1 MVTYLLISGWL
12 AGWIL
17 LWRLPALTRRSPTR
31 AHRTSVVIPARNEAD
46 RLPLL
51 LESLRTQTLPP
62 TEVVVVDDHSSDGT
76 AEAAAAFAGV
86 TVVPAADM
94 PPGWTGKSWACTTG
108 VAQATGDTLVFLDA
122 DVELAPDALAA
133 LVATWEPHG
142 GLLSVQPHHHIV
154 RPVEALSLPFNVVA
168 LMGLGVGSLVPPRHG
183 WGAAGPCM
191 ITSRAEYEAA
201 GGHRAVR
208 AAVAEDLALA
218 DRFSEAGLPVQ
229 IRGGAGDV
237 RFRMYRDLPGIFEGW
252 SKNVATGARR
262 TPFLRSIGVGLWIT
276 SLLVALGAVFGGDAV
291 PAVSGLPAVAALY
304 AAVALQVGV
313 LGRRVGRFG
322 PAAAAWPV
330 LALFFVGV
338 FTWSAGRTFL
348 LRQVRW
354 SGRTLHLTGG
364 DAG

>member
-1 MVTYLLISGWL
+1 MVTYLLITGWL

-17 LWRLPALTRRSPTR
+17 LWRLPTLDRRAPAS
-31 AHRTSVVIPARNEAD
+31 AHRVSVIIPARNEAD

-51 LESLRTQTLPP
+51 LESLRTQTRPP
-62 TEVVVVDDHSSDGT
+62 DEVIVVDDHSTDAT
-76 AEAAAAFAGV
+76 AAVAAAFPGV
-86 TVVPAADM
+86 TLVPAADM
-94 PPGWTGKSWACTTG
+94 PPGWTGKSWACDTG
-108 VAQATGDTLVFLDA
+108 VRHAAGDALVFLDA
-122 DVELAPDALAA
+122 DVELAPDALSA

-154 RPVEALSLPFNVVA
+154 RPVEALSLPFNVIA

-191 ITSRAEYEAA
+191 ITSRTAYEAS

-208 AAVAEDLALA
+208 RAVAEDLALA
-218 DRFSEAGLPVQ
+218 DRFVDSGQPVQ
-229 IRGGAGDV
+229 VRSGAGDV
-237 RFRMYRDLPGIFEGW
+237 RFRMYRNLPGLFEGW

-262 TPFLRSIGVGLWIT
+262 TPVLRSIGIGLWVT
-276 SLLVALGAVFGGDAV
+276 SLLVAVGAVFGGAV
-291 PAVSGLPAVAALY
+291 PAVSGLAAVSVLY
-304 AAVALQVGV
+304 ALVGLQVAV
-313 LGRRVGRFG
+313 LGRRVGHFG

-330 LALFFVGV
+330 LAVFFVAV
-338 FTWSAGRTFL
+338 FTWSAGRTFV

-354 SGRTLHLTGG
+354 SGRTLHLSGG

>member
-1 MVTYLLISGWL
+1 MVTYLLIAGWL

-17 LWRLPALTRRSPTR
+17 LWRLPTLDRRAPAR
-31 AHRTSVVIPARNEAD
+31 ADRVSVVIPARNEAD

-51 LESLRTQTLPP
+51 LESLRTQTRPP
-62 TEVVVVDDHSSDGT
+62 HEVIVVDDHSTDDT
-76 AEAAAAFAGV
+76 AAVATAFPGV
-86 TVVPAADM
+86 TLVPAADM
-94 PPGWTGKSWACTTG
+94 PPGWTGKSWACETGVRRTTG
-108 VAQATGDTLVFLDA
+108 DALVFLDA
-122 DVELAPDALAA
+122 DVELAPDALSA

-154 RPVEALSLPFNVVA
+154 RPVEALSLPFNVIA
-168 LMGLGVGSLVPPRHG
+168 LMGLGVGSLVPPRRG

-191 ITSRAEYEAA
+191 ITSRAAYDAS

-208 AAVAEDLALA
+208 RAVAEDLALA
-218 DRFSEAGLPVQ
+218 DRFVESGQPVQ
-229 IRGGAGDV
+229 VRSGAGDV
-237 RFRMYRDLPGIFEGW
+237 RFRMYRNLPGLFEGW

-262 TPFLRSIGVGLWIT
+262 TPFLRSIGIGLWVT
-276 SLLVALGAVFGGDAV
+276 SLLIAVGAVFGGAV
-291 PAVSGLPAVAALY
+291 PAVSGLASVSVLY
-304 AAVALQVGV
+304 ALVGLQVAV
-313 LGRRVGRFG
+313 LGRRVGQFG

-330 LALFFVGV
+330 LAVFFVAV

-354 SGRTLHLTGG
+354 SGRTLHLSGG

>member
-1 MVTYLLISGWL
+1 MTTYLLITGWL

-17 LWRLPALTRRSPTR
+17 LWRLPTLERRSSGA
-31 AHRTSVVIPARNEAD
+31 AHRISVVIPARNEAD

-51 LESLRTQTLPP
+51 LESLRTQTRPP
-62 TEVVVVDDHSSDGT
+62 DQIVVVDDHSDDGT
-76 AEAAAAFAGV
+76 AARAAAFDGV
-86 TVVPAADM
+86 TVVAAPDV
-94 PPGWTGKSWACTTG
+94 PHGWTGKSWACETG
-108 VAQATGDTLVFLDA
+108 AARADGDALVFLDA
-122 DVELAPDALAA
+122 DVELAPDALEA
-133 LVATWEPHG
+133 LVATWEARG

-168 LMGLGVGSLVPPRHG
+168 LMGLGVGSLLPPRHG

-191 ITSRAEYEAA
+191 ITSRADYDAA

-208 AAVAEDLALA
+208 RAVAEDLALA
-218 DRFSEAGLPVQ
+218 DRFAEAGLPVQ
-229 IRGGAGDV
+229 VRSGGADV
-237 RFRMYRDLPGIFEGW
+237 RFRMYRNLHGLFEGW

-262 TPFLRSIGVGLWIT
+262 TPLLRSIGVGLWVT
-276 SLLVALGAVFGGDAV
+276 SLLVAVGAVFAGSVPIVADRVDVAV
-291 PAVSGLPAVAALY
+291 LY
-304 AAVALQVGV
+304 ALVGLQLAV

-322 PAAAAWPV
+322 LAAAAWPV
-330 LALFFVGV
+330 LAVFFVAV

-354 SGRTLHLTGG
+354 SGRTLHLSGG

>member
-1 MVTYLLISGWL
+1 MVTYLLIAGWL

-17 LWRLPALTRRSPTR
+17 LWRLPTLDRRTANR
-31 AHRTSVVIPARNEAD
+31 AHRVSVVIPARNEAD

-51 LESLRTQTLPP
+51 LESLRTQTRPP
-62 TEVVVVDDHSSDGT
+62 DQVVVVDDHSDDGT
-76 AEAAAAFAGV
+76 ASVAAAFADV
-86 TVVPAADM
+86 VVVPAPDM
-94 PPGWTGKSWACTTG
+94 PAGWTGKSWACETG
-108 VAQATGDTLVFLDA
+108 VARSDGDAIVFLDA

-168 LMGLGVGSLVPPRHG
+168 LMGLGVGSLLPPRQG

-191 ITSRAEYEAA
+191 ITSRSEYDAA
-201 GGHRAVR
+201 GGHRSVR
-208 AAVAEDLALA
+208 HAVAEDLALA
-218 DRFSEAGLPVQ
+218 DRFAEAGLPVQ
-229 IRGGAGDV
+229 VRSGGAEV
-237 RFRMYRDLPGIFEGW
+237 RFRMYRNLHGLFEGW

-262 TPFLRSIGVGLWIT
+262 TPLLRSVGVGLWVT
-276 SLLVALGAVFGGDAV
+276 SLLVAVGAVFAGSVPIVSDRLDVAV
-291 PAVSGLPAVAALY
+291 LY
-304 AAVALQVGV
+304 ALVALQVAV

-330 LALFFVGV
+330 LAVFFVGV

-354 SGRTLHLTGG
+354 SGRTLHLSGG

>member
-1 MVTYLLISGWL
+1 MVTLLLIAGWL

-17 LWRLPALTRRSPTR
+17 LWRLPTLDRRFPQRT
-31 AHRTSVVIPARNEAD
+31 HRLSVIIPARNEAD

-51 LESLRTQTLPP
+51 LQSLSDQTRPP
-62 TEVVVVDDHSSDGT
+62 DEVVVVDDHSTDAT
-76 AEAAAAFAGV
+76 AAVAAAFPGV

-94 PPGWTGKSWACTTG
+94 PSGWTGKSWACDTG
-108 VAQATGDTLVFLDA
+108 VARTTGDTLVFLDA
-122 DVELAPDALAA
+122 DVELAPGALAA
-133 LVATWEPHG
+133 LVATWEPEG

-191 ITSRAEYEAA
+191 ITSRDAYRSA
-201 GGHRAVR
+201 GGHRSVR
-208 AAVAEDLALA
+208 RAVAEDLALA
-218 DRFSEAGLPVQ
+218 DRFVESGQPVQ
-229 IRGGAGDV
+229 VRSGAGDV
-237 RFRMYRDLPGIFEGW
+237 RFRMYRDLRGLFEGW

-262 TPFLRSIGVGLWIT
+262 TPLLHSVGVGLWIT
-276 SLLVALGAVFGGDAV
+276 SMLIGVGGVFRGAV
-291 PAVSGLPAVAALY
+291 PAASGLLAVAVLY
-304 AAVALQVGV
+304 AAVAVQVAV

-330 LALFFVGV
+330 LAVFFVAV

-354 SGRTLHLTGG
+354 SGRTLHLSGG

>member
-1 MVTYLLISGWL
+1 MVTFLLIAGWL

-17 LWRLPALTRRSPTR
+17 LWRLPTLDRRRP
-31 AHRTSVVIPARNEAD
+31 AHAHSVSVIIPARNEAD

-51 LESLRTQTLPP
+51 LESLRTQSRPP
-62 TEVVVVDDHSSDGT
+62 DEVVVVDDHSTDGT
-76 AEAAAAFAGV
+76 GLAAAAFPGV

-94 PPGWTGKSWACTTG
+94 PPGWTGKSWACDTG
-108 VAQATGDTLVFLDA
+108 VASSTGDVLVFLDA

-133 LVATWEPHG
+133 LVATWEPQG

-168 LMGLGVGSLVPPRHG
+168 LMGLGVGSLLPPRHG

-191 ITSRAEYEAA
+191 ITSRDAYRSA
-201 GGHRAVR
+201 GGHRSVR
-208 AAVAEDLALA
+208 RAVAEDLALA
-218 DRFSEAGLPVQ
+218 DRFVEADQPVQ
-229 IRGGAGDV
+229 VRSGAGDV
-237 RFRMYRDLPGIFEGW
+237 RFRMYRNLPGLFEGW

-276 SLLVALGAVFGGDAV
+276 SLLVAVGAVFGDAV
-291 PAVSGLPAVAALY
+291 PAVSSLLTVAVLY
-304 AAVALQVGV
+304 AAVGIQVGV

-330 LALFFVGV
+330 LAVFFVAV

-354 SGRTLHLTGG
+354 SGRTLHLSGG